1 MRDVLYPV
9 MMLLNAIVF
18 VYLVGMTALYFV
30 FTGDTSGFSTDPDLL
45 VLVALVVG
53 ASASALVYGF
63 RRPWK

>member
-9 MMLLNAIVF
+9 MMLLNTIVV
-18 VYLVGMTALYFV
+18 VYLVGMTMLYFV

-53 ASASALVYGF
+53 AAASALVYGF